1 MVLINLATITCSWVD
16 TSAGRVGEAAQEGI
30 SAGMAEVGMAQG
42 IFGVDMAQGILGVDM
57 AQGILEVGRQE
68 GVGRAACTAAVDKTS
83 FFWILRI

>member
-1 MVLINLATITCSWVD
+1 
-16 TSAGRVGEAAQEGI
+16 
-30 SAGMAEVGMAQG
+30 MAEVGMAQG